1 MNDLVLFL
9 SDQKAK
15 VDALLDA
22 ALPKG
27 RPERLKEAMR
37 YAVFAGGG
45 GKRIRPILT
54 LLTAEAFKPGS
65 SPAEFAAVAVELF
78 HSYTLV
84 HDDLPAMDDDDL
96 RRGVDTVHRKYGEW
110 TAVLAG
116 DALQALAFSMLARSE
131 SFRLREMVGLMASV
145 GQTVVDGQ
153 TEDILCGA
161 KATQDQLFYI
171 HLHKTADLIAA
182 ACGLGSLAVDA
193 DSAVPM
199 DFGRN
204 LGLAFQIVD
213 DLLDSDSDE
222 LSIVNLMDKPS
233 AERLAADYTDAA
245 FAALGRFPVGG
256 TDKLAQ
262 LAGFLLKR
270 TV

>member
-1 MNDLVLFL
+1 MNDLRAFL

-15 VDALLDA
+15 VDSLLEDS
-22 ALPKG
+22 LPKG
-27 RPERLKEAMR
+27 RPKQLAEAMR

-54 LLTAEAFKPGS
+54 SLTAEALAADSESAG
-65 SPAEFAAVAVELF
+65 FAAVAVELF
-78 HSYTLV
+78 HTYTLV

-96 RRGVDTVHRKYGEW
+96 RRGVETVHRKYGEW

-116 DALQALAFSMLARSE
+116 DALQALAFSVLAKSV
-131 SFRLREMVGLMASV
+131 SPRLREMVGLLASV

-153 TEDILCGA
+153 AEDILYGS
-161 KATQDQLFYI
+161 KATEDQLFYI

-182 ACGLGSLAVDA
+182 ACGLGALAVNA
-193 DSAVPM
+193 DPVAPM

-213 DLLDSDSDE
+213 DLLDSDSGE

-233 AERLAADYTDAA
+233 AERLAADYTRAA
-245 FAALGRFPVGG
+245 SAALGRFPVGE
-256 TDKLAQ
+256 TDMLAQ
-262 LAGFLLKR
+262 LSRHLLDR
-270 TV
+270 TT